1 MTTRERLVELL
12 QLDPESFRASAR
24 TFLAAHDENPDR
36 VDRGEALLAD
46 APVDTATLSA
56 HERDLV
62 RRVRILD
69 DAPLGLTV
77 AGPAYEDN
85 PVIYVNRTFR
95 ELTGYALEDVRGE
108 NLRLLQGPDTDPKPV
123 DALGEATEIWEPVT
137 VELLN
142 YRADGTPFTNR
153 VTLVPHSGE
162 TGRIT
167 NWLGVQERVGD

>member
-1 MTTRERLVELL
+1 MATRERLVALL
-12 QLDPESFRASAR
+12 ERDADAFRDGAR
-24 TFLAAHDENPDR
+24 AFLAAHGEDPDR
-36 VDRGEALLAD
+36 VASDDALLAD
-46 APVDTATLSA
+46 APLDATRLSA
-56 HERDLV
+56 HERELV

-95 ELTGYALEDVRGE
+95 ELTGYTLEDVRGE
-108 NLRLLQGPDTDPKPV
+108 NLRLLQGPDTDPGAV
-123 DALGEATEIWEPVT
+123 DALREATEIWEPVT

-142 YRADGTPFTNR
+142 YRADGTPFRNR
-153 VTLVPHSGE
+153 VSLVPHSGE

-167 NWLGVQERVGD
+167 NWVGIQERVED

>member
-1 MTTRERLVELL
+1 MATRDRLVSVL
-12 QLDPESFRASAR
+12 QADPEPFRAGAR
-24 TFLAAHDENPDR
+24 ELLAAHGGDPER
-36 VDRGEALLAD
+36 VDRGEDLLAD
-46 APVDTATLSA
+46 APVDTTTLSA

-95 ELTGYALEDVRGE
+95 ELTGYGLAEVRGE
-108 NLRLLQGPDTDPKPV
+108 NLRLLQGPDTDPGAV
-123 DALGEATEIWEPVT
+123 DALREATEIWEPVT
-137 VELLN
+137 TELVN

-167 NWLGVQERVGD
+167 NWIGIQERVSE

>member
-1 MTTRERLVELL
+1 MTTRARLVELL
-12 QLDPESFRASAR
+12 QLDPDQFRASVRA
-24 TFLAAHDENPDR
+24 FLAAHDEDPDR
-36 VDRGEALLAD
+36 VDHGEALLAD
-46 APVDTATLSA
+46 ASIDTATLSA

-77 AGPAYEDN
+77 AGPVYEDN

-95 ELTGYALEDVRGE
+95 QLTGYGLDDVRGE

-142 YRADGTPFTNR
+142 YRADGTPFRNR
-153 VTLVPHSGE
+153 VTLIPYGGE
-162 TGRIT
+162 TGRIA
-167 NWLGVQERVGD
+167 NWLGVQERVAD